1 MNVTYF
7 MQAEH
12 VIGINRGKKWSED
25 KDDDEETTG
34 ANDEEGN
41 DEDLDDEDPKDES
54 PQVP

>member
-1 MNVTYF
+1 MNVTDF
-7 MQAEH
+7 VQAETCK
-12 VIGINRGKKWSED
+12 RSED